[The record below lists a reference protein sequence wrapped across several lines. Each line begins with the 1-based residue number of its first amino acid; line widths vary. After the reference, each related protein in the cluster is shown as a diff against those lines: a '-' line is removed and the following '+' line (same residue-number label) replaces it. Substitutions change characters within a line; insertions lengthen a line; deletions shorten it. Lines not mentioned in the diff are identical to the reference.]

1 MDYSAIEINFLGV
14 TAAKVANKLETDLCC
29 KPTDTQQYLHAQSCH
44 SNVYKGSIAYGQ
56 VVSFKRICSTQEKL
70 NNNIEQLKQLLVKLG
85 YREDHVDSE
94 IEGIKLVERTV
105 SFQIRDKKVDDNI
118 ALVLTYHPALNQLY
132 EILRRAH
139 KHVLNPP
146 RLHSGLPRNIRN
158 FLF

>member
-14 TAAKVANKLETDLCC
+14 TVAKVANKLETDLCC
-29 KPTDTQQYLHAQSCH
+29 KLTDTQQYLHAQSCH

-56 VVSFKRICSTQEKL
+56 VVSFKKICSTQEKL
-70 NNNIEQLKQLLVKLG
+70 NNHIEQLKQLLVKLG

-118 ALVLTYHPALNQLY
+118 TLVLTYHSALNQLY
-132 EILRRAH
+132 EIMRRAH
-139 KHVLNPP
+139 KHVLKSL
-146 RLHSGLPRNIRN
+146 RFHSNLPSN
-158 FLF
+158 